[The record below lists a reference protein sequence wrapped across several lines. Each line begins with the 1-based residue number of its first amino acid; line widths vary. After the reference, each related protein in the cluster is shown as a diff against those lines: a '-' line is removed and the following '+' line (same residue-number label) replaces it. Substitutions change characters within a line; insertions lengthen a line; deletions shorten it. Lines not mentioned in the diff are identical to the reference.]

1 MSKKIKAGIRLN
13 SAVCQTQI
21 MALRVP
27 DDELEITCGGVLMS
41 AQESTGNSEIS
52 DALTG
57 GTLAGGTLVGKRYV
71 DEGETMEFL
80 CTRSGKGNLQANG
93 VALAVKQAKALPSS
107 D

>member
-1 MSKKIKAGIRLN
+1 MGEIIKAGTKLS

-27 DDELEITCGGVLMS
+27 AEELEITCGGAPMS
-41 AQESTGNSEIS
+41 TDDSDKGEI
-52 DALTG
+52 DAN
-57 GTLAGGTLVGKRYV
+57 LADGSLVGKRYV

-80 CTRSGKGNLQANG
+80 CTRGGDGTVQVNG
-93 VALAVKQAKALPSS
+93 ISLDVKQAKQLPSS